1 MLAQRYNHNAS
12 GNLQPLQQLLLFVLL
27 LVGYG
32 LSFASNSL
40 LVISGVTALMTAIA
54 AAIKVSLIYRTR
66 RGQ

>member
-40 LVISGVTALMTAIA
+40 LVIIGVTAIA